1 MNVRI
6 WGVARRELLL
16 VLVDDDKHTQRLVF
30 TPDGKLIAGR
40 ASGGFTI
47 WESVRRQ

>member
-6 WGVARRELLL
+6 WDVARRELLL
-16 VLVDDDKHTQRLVF
+16 VLVDDDQHTLRLVF

-40 ASGGFTI
+40 SSGGFTI